1 MQKKKPNLCEKKN
14 ECCGCTACAT
24 ICPRQAISFAYD
36 AEGFLYP
43 EIDFTACI
51 GCLQCEAVC
60 SFKIDMR
67 DSIGEDKNT
76 RVFAAKS
83 KNANTVAESS
93 SGGMFTVLSDAF
105 FQREDIVAACY
116 YSYETSSVE
125 LSLFYDKEKRDEA
138 RGSKYI
144 QAELKNSYRNLIDAL
159 RKNQDKKALVFGTG
173 CQIAGLDLLLKKL
186 HLRDRVLLIDL
197 ICHGAASSRLWKEY
211 ASKLEREQGA
221 KISYITFKN
230 KRNGWESPSAFAIID
245 GKEIPIKPYSDWF
258 YMGWNLRESCYN
270 CPYTKIDRMSD
281 MTIGDYWGIQNVLP
295 EFYDPMGV
303 SLVIVHTA
311 DGMKLFDH
319 IRDKVDYVESNRKDC
334 LQPRLVS
341 PQLRPNNRDCFW
353 RDMEQN
359 GMDYCIE
366 KYKEHY
372 AVSVKEKVKRF
383 LKKLLDK

>member
-1 MQKKKPNLCEKKN
+1 MNNKAPNLCNEKE

-24 ICPRQAISFAYD
+24 ICPVQAISFEYD
-36 AEGFLYP
+36 SEGFLYP
-43 EIDFTACI
+43 QINKNKCI
-51 GCLQCEAVC
+51 GCLKCEEVC
-60 SFKIDMR
+60 AFKQDI
-67 DSIGEDKNT
+67 IFPIEENLNT
-76 RVFAAKS
+76 KIFAAKS
-83 KNANTVAESS
+83 KSEEIVINSS
-93 SGGMFTVLSDAF
+93 SGGMFTVFSDVF
-105 FQREDIVAACY
+105 LNRGDIVAACK
-116 YSYETSSVE
+116 YSYEFDKVTF
-125 LSLFYDKEKRDEA
+125 SLISNKDIRNEA

-144 QAELKNSYRNLIDAL
+144 QAELDDSFKRIIEFL
-159 RKNQDKKALVFGTG
+159 REHPKKKILVVGTG
-173 CQIAGLDLLLKKL
+173 CQIAGLDLVLKTKKL
-186 HLRDRVLLIDL
+186 RERAVLIDL
-197 ICHGAASSRLWKEY
+197 ICHGAASSGLWKRFICEIERKNNG
-211 ASKLEREQGA
+211 KLD
-221 KISYITFKN
+221 YITFKD
-230 KRNGWESPSAFAIID
+230 KRNGWESPSTFAVID
-245 GKEIPIKPYSDWF
+245 GKKISIKPYSDWF

-295 EFYDPMGV
+295 KFYDPMGV

-319 IRDKVDYVESNRKDC
+319 IRDKIDYVESNRKDC

-366 KYKEHY
+366 KYKEYY